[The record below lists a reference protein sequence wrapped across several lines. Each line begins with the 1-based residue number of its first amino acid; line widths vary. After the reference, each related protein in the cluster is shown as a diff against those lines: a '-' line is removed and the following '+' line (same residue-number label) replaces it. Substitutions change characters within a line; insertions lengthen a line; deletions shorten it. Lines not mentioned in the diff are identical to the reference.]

1 MNRHE
6 IIEKIIEEQQKVI
19 ESLTQTANSFETAS
33 DIDEDGTTDPD
44 MMSQQVQN
52 KDMQLRYESLLKESK
67 NTLSSLMLALD
78 EDHENIDIG
87 SVIETDEN
95 ILFVGI
101 SVPKFIYNKKE
112 VLSFSEQAPIFS
124 QIKDKKV
131 GDTITIGEKQHTILN
146 IL

>member
-1 MNRHE
+1 MNRHK
-6 IIEKIIEEQQKVI
+6 IIEKIIEEQHKVI
-19 ESLTQTANSFETAS
+19 ENLTQTANSFETAS
-33 DIDEDGTTDPD
+33 DIDEDSTTDPD

-67 NTLSSLMLALD
+67 NTLSSLILALD